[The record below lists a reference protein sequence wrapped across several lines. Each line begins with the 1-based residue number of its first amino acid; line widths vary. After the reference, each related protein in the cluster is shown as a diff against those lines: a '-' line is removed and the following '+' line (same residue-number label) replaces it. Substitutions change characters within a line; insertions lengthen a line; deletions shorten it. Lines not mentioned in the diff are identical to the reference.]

1 MAADRTISF
10 SVGNEGELMQRRVKF
25 LSATVAFVLSSLA
38 PQPGRAAGHP
48 GAPSVIAPSPE
59 AGVPSAGR
67 GKWRKRWI
75 ASGVALA
82 ALNLLD
88 VHSSLGRGE
97 ANPLFR
103 NSSGHFATGKA
114 VAIKSAIT
122 GGFFASQLLLVRAHP
137 EKNY

>member
-1 MAADRTISF
+1 
-10 SVGNEGELMQRRVKF
+10 
-25 LSATVAFVLSSLA
+25 
-38 PQPGRAAGHP
+38 
-48 GAPSVIAPSPE
+48 
-59 AGVPSAGR
+59 
-67 GKWRKRWI
+67 
-75 ASGVALA
+75 VALA

-122 GGFFASQLLLVRAHP
+122 GGFFASQLLLVRTHP
-137 EKNY
+137 EKNYYQSFTLANTAAVAGLGGVVAHNYRLPAPLRRPEAPVVPAHLAPAP